1 MEHENNLNE
10 DPEEDW
16 TGFGDEVTS
25 HNKDENFTQNNSVA
39 LQNYPENLKEKLQ
52 KAEQD
57 TIANF
62 NAVDSPKVSEKESKQ
77 ETEDFGDWVEDE
89 GDGAKKASGDLD
101 HFAEELNQTT
111 AKPAGPTAET
121 HDDDNGFGE
130 FSDKEDA
137 EPKSSVT

>member
-16 TGFGDEVTS
+16 TGFGDEVPS
-25 HNKDENFTQNNSVA
+25 HYKDENFTQNNSAA

-77 ETEDFGDWVEDE
+77 ETEDFGEWEED
-89 GDGAKKASGDLD
+89 
-101 HFAEELNQTT
+101 
-111 AKPAGPTAET
+111 
-121 HDDDNGFGE
+121 
-130 FSDKEDA
+130 
-137 EPKSSVT
+137 

>member
-1 MEHENNLNE
+1 M
-10 DPEEDW
+10 
-16 TGFGDEVTS
+16 
-25 HNKDENFTQNNSVA
+25 
-39 LQNYPENLKEKLQ
+39 KEKLQ

-62 NAVDSPKVSEKESKQ
+62 NVVDSPKVSEKESKQ

-101 HFAEELNQTT
+101 HFTEELNQTI
-111 AKPAGPTAET
+111 AKAAGPTAET
-121 HDDDNGFGE
+121 HDDDHGFGE

>member
-1 MEHENNLNE
+1 M
-10 DPEEDW
+10 
-16 TGFGDEVTS
+16 
-25 HNKDENFTQNNSVA
+25 
-39 LQNYPENLKEKLQ
+39 Q

-101 HFAEELNQTT
+101 HLAEELNQTT